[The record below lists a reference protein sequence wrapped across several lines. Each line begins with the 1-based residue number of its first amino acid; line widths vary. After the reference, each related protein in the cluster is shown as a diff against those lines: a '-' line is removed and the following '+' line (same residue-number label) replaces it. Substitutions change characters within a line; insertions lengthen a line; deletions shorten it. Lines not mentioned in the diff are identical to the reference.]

1 VGNGVLRSDEGWGS
15 IAEVPAVFVGIGG
28 RGCKGSSELIAS
40 LRWRSREVSGWRRTG
55 RNANSN
61 NALVCAAV
69 GISQGDRSGVGACPP
84 IVSVGRNGKGITLS
98 ADSEAIPQVNH
109 IGEGSQALRH

>member
-1 VGNGVLRSDEGWGS
+1 VGNGVLGSGEGWGS
-15 IAEVPAVFVGIGG
+15 IAEVPTVFVGIGR
-28 RGCKGSSELIAS
+28 RGCKDSSELITS
-40 LRWRSREVSGWRRTG
+40 LGWRSREVRGWRRTG

-69 GISQGDRSGVGACPP
+69 GISQGDRSGVGACSP
-84 IVSVGRNGKGITLS
+84 IVSIGRNGKGITLS

-109 IGEGSQALRH
+109 IGEGSRKR